1 MADPSPARLYALLLG
16 AVLTVAGIAG
26 FFYVGSFDT
35 GDVVPTESLLG
46 VFEVNGWHN
55 VLHLLTGLLG
65 LTAAGSGLAARTYAL
80 GLGLLYLAIAIWGF
94 VLGDGGVI
102 LDLVPVN
109 TEDNVLHLLLGLLGL
124 GAFAATPGKP
134 RSSD

>member
-26 FFYVGSFDT
+26 FFYEASFDT
-35 GDVVPTESLLG
+35 GDLVPTGDVLG

-55 VLHLLTGLLG
+55 LLHLLSGLLG
-65 LTAAGSGLAARTYAL
+65 LTAAGSGGAARAYAL

-124 GAFAATPGKP
+124 GAFAATEGGVG
-134 RSSD
+134 R